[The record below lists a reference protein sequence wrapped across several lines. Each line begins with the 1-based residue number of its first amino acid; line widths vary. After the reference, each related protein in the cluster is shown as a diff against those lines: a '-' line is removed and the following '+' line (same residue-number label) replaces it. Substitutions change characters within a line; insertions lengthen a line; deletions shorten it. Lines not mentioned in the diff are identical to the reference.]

1 MKILAA
7 SDVHG
12 DKDVINKLAAKA
24 KKENVD
30 LVILCGDL
38 TLFENDLTGIVGPF
52 KKVSKKIAMIPG
64 NHETSATVE
73 FLTAQYGPGVY
84 NLHGRAIMFYNEIGI
99 FGAGGSNIGLF
110 EVSESETEKLIE
122 NSHKTV
128 ANAKH
133 KILITHTPPY
143 GTTIDALWHHVGSK
157 AIRKEIEKIQPDIA
171 LCGHI
176 HETFGKK
183 DKIGKTTVVNAGK
196 NGVLI
201 EIKKGKLKS

>member
-7 SDVHG
+7 SDMHG
-12 DKDVINKLAAKA
+12 DKSIIEKLVAKA

-38 TLFENDLTGIVGPF
+38 TFFENDLTGIIGPF
-52 KKVSKKIAMIPG
+52 KKLNKKIIIIPG
-64 NHETSATVE
+64 NHETFATAE
-73 FLTAQYGPGVY
+73 FLAKQYAPGVY
-84 NLHGRAIMFYNEIGI
+84 NLHGRSVLFYNEIGI

-110 EVSESETEKLIE
+110 NVTEGETKELIE
-122 NSHKTV
+122 RAHKPIK
-128 ANAKH
+128 NAKH

-143 GTTIDALWHHVGSK
+143 GTSIDALWQHVGSK
-157 AIRKEIEKIQPDIA
+157 AIRKEIEEIQPDIA

-176 HETFGKK
+176 HETFGKS

-196 NGVLI
+196 DGIII
-201 EIKKGKLKS
+201 EIKKKKKK